1 MWRLESVL
9 GCALVMKA
17 VPTLL
22 RPTVSCNVCD
32 AGALIVL
39 SMNHFQ
45 LCVWCV
51 FSDLKSCLSVWLQAR
66 ALSKLTSLA
75 TDPNQL
81 WATP

>member
-1 MWRLESVL
+1 
-9 GCALVMKA
+9 MKA

-22 RPTVSCNVCD
+22 RSTVFCDVCD

-45 LCVWCV
+45 LCACGV
-51 FSDLKSCLSVWLQAR
+51 FSTILKGCLSVWLQAR